1 MGARGVAPCASVE
14 ALALATAP
22 PPPCARLR
30 ATRCRAPGDPTNRH
44 PARSQADTGGGGG
57 ARNAEELSQFVED
70 LLQQMQGKFETMSE
84 SVVGR
89 IDEMNSRI
97 DELERSLDELV
108 TQAATAG
115 KDSTEAR
122 AADGAGKGK

>member
-1 MGARGVAPCASVE
+1 
-14 ALALATAP
+14 
-22 PPPCARLR
+22 
-30 ATRCRAPGDPTNRH
+30 
-44 PARSQADTGGGGG
+44 
-57 ARNAEELSQFVED
+57 VED

-122 AADGAGKGK
+122 AADGAGKGE